1 MATYVLLFRYTQPG
15 ITSVK
20 DSPARID
27 AMRKTSRALGAE
39 LMSVYLVMG
48 RYDFV
53 ALLDS
58 PDDITAA
65 KASLAWS
72 SQGNVSC
79 ETLRAF
85 SEEEFRGIAAALP

>member
-15 ITSVK
+15 ITTVK
-20 DSPARID
+20 DSPGRID
-27 AMRKTSRALGAE
+27 AMRKSCRALGAE
-39 LMSVYLVMG
+39 LKTVHLVMG
-48 RYDFV
+48 QYDFV
-53 ALLDS
+53 GLLEA
-58 PDDITAA
+58 PDDVTAA

-85 SEEEFRGIAAALP
+85 TEEEFRGIAAALP